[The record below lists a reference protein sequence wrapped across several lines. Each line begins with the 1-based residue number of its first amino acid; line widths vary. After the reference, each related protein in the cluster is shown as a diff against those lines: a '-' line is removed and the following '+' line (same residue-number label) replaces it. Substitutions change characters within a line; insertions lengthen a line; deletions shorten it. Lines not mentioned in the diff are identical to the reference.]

1 MLISAKNLAE
11 ASAMARKRNLKFT
24 DWVYIPWDTEG
35 REKER
40 KKSLMGQRVSSPEE
54 LIGFFT
60 EKEKAYLLRGTEQG
74 LGG

>member
-1 MLISAKNLAE
+1 MESQGP
-11 ASAMARKRNLKFT
+11 RRNLKMLLNLFFRG
-24 DWVYIPWDTEG
+24 DKG
-35 REKER
+35 REKDR

-60 EKEKAYLLRGTEQG
+60 EKEKTDLLRGIEQG